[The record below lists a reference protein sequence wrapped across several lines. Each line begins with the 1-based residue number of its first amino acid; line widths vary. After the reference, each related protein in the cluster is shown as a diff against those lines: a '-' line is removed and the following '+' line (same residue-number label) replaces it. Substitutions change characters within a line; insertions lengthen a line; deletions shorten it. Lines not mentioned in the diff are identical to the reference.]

1 MKDHDQKLKNFV
13 YEKIKDIKEP
23 NILEFGV
30 RDGIST
36 KMFIE
41 LCESQSGSLYSVDK
55 NIMDLLL
62 KVKDGILFNLEM
74 MILIS

>member
-1 MKDHDQKLKNFV
+1 MKDHDRKLKNFV

-55 NIMDLLL
+55 NNYGSVIKLIFKGL
-62 KVKDGILFNLEM
+62 KKAYHVSKQ
-74 MILIS
+74 